1 MQSLWML
8 VASLLF
14 ALMGA
19 CVKFAATRYSIAE
32 IVFYRSLLGCLGLG
46 LFVRWRGLSLVTRV
60 PWMHLRRGAVGTASL
75 SLWFFATTVLP
86 LGTAMTLNYA
96 SSLYLAAFVVIAAVA
111 AGRHVNWPL
120 AATVLAGFAG
130 VLMVLQPSINP
141 QQAAGGAAGLVSG
154 LLSAAAYWH
163 VKELGRRGEPE
174 WRTVF
179 YFTLSGALLGLAG
192 ALLTGFAAHTLEGA
206 LLLLAIAVSATLAQL
221 AMTRA
226 YGAGR
231 TLLTAN
237 LQYSAIV
244 FASVLGVLLF
254 ADRIPLVGW
263 LGIATIIGSGV
274 LATWV
279 TSRGLR
285 PAEVPAPAAEEQ
297 IEPLADGAAPTA
309 ASVAHQPRSTQ

>member
-14 ALMGA
+14 AVMGA
-19 CVKFAATRYSIAE
+19 CVKYAATQYSIAE
-32 IVFYRSLLGCLGLG
+32 IVFYRSLLGCLGLAA
-46 LFVRWRGLSLVTRV
+46 FVRMKGLTLATPV
-60 PWMHLRRGAVGTASL
+60 PWLHLRRGAVGTAAL
-75 SLWFFATTVLP
+75 SLWFFATTLLP

-96 SSLYLAAFVVIAAVA
+96 SSLYLAAFIVIAALA
-111 AGRHVNWPL
+111 AGRRVNWPL
-120 AATVLAGFAG
+120 AATVLFGFGG

-141 QQAAGGAAGLVSG
+141 GQAAAGLAGLASG

-163 VKELGRRGEPE
+163 VKELGKLGEPE
-174 WRTVF
+174 WRIVF
-179 YFTLSGALLGLAG
+179 YFTFTGFLLGLVG
-192 ALLTGFAAHTLEGA
+192 ALLTGFSTHTLQGAA
-206 LLLLAIAVSATLAQL
+206 LLLTIGLTATLAQL

-226 YGAGR
+226 YSAGR

-254 ADRIPLVGW
+254 ADRIPPIGW

-274 LATWV
+274 LATV
-279 TSRGLR
+279 ITARSA
-285 PAEVPAPAAEEQ
+285 PPAPPAAGPAP
-297 IEPLADGAAPTA
+297 EPIDAR
-309 ASVAHQPRSTQ
+309 SPR

>member
-1 MQSLWML
+1 
-8 VASLLF
+8 
-14 ALMGA
+14 
-19 CVKFAATRYSIAE
+19 
-32 IVFYRSLLGCLGLG
+32 
-46 LFVRWRGLSLVTRV
+46 
-60 PWMHLRRGAVGTASL
+60 
-75 SLWFFATTVLP
+75 
-86 LGTAMTLNYA
+86 
-96 SSLYLAAFVVIAAVA
+96 
-111 AGRHVNWPL
+111 
-120 AATVLAGFAG
+120 
-130 VLMVLQPSINP
+130 MVLQPSINP
-141 QQAAGGAAGLVSG
+141 QQAAGGIAGLASG
-154 LLSAAAYWH
+154 VLSAAAYWH
-163 VKELGRRGEPE
+163 VKELGRLGEPE

-179 YFTLSGALLGLAG
+179 YFTLTGALLGLLG
-192 ALLTGFAAHTLEGA
+192 ALLTGFTAHTVDGA

-244 FASVLGVLLF
+244 FATILGVLLF

-297 IEPLADGAAPTA
+297 IDPLADAAPPA
-309 ASVAHQPRSTQ
+309 ATVTHQPRSAQ